1 MGSGGKGGKGAQS
14 YNYFGTV
21 TGAVC
26 VGPVDKVIA
35 VLVDGRTIVT
45 GPITLSADATNLPLD
60 AGAEKYLLPASDG
73 GRLTIYRGTA
83 TQNADAYLGALSATP
98 HPAYRGVCY
107 IVARHLLFGRERTI
121 APNVQVIV
129 QRKPVVDSSLVASGD
144 NTITADG
151 QCNPV
156 AAMAELLTSPFGLGL
171 AVAALD
177 STSWLAA
184 SAWAAHMDRQLY
196 THASPLFASQTE
208 ARKALEELLV
218 MTDAV
223 LYWSPAG
230 KLAIALLEPGVT
242 PGGVATLD
250 ARHITERHSLEAPGW
265 TAVPTATVIRY
276 PDRGAQFKD
285 RVAKVDNLLA
295 LQRRAGV
302 PQVLNT
308 SRPHVTGADQASRH
322 AAELSR
328 RASQPVGEIELRV
341 RRPHAEALNPGA
353 KVLVDVDPEPGGTGL
368 AQLCVVQEVR
378 APSTGSISLRLRPDT
393 LVEAVPYSPVWAAE
407 TPQEADCP
415 PIDEDGAV
423 AIPLPTQ
430 VWTTPSIAI
439 LAPRPRSD
447 VTGFRV
453 FFSTDQTDYADLGT
467 QQGFACRAAVA
478 ANISDTATSV
488 ILTLPE
494 GDTGPD
500 AYLAE
505 RFPETPIGAAADDLL
520 LFIADIDANGRVT
533 ITGGVPNFE
542 ICSVVTR
549 ALVGS
554 DMTYTILRARNGTGN
569 RAWTTSAKAWLIPG
583 SSIVPWTHQAIQGLV
598 QSGAF
603 GYMRLVAYTVEA
615 EDETVPIPEV
625 SFVMPSAANLA
636 PVIVWALPS
645 GSIGT
650 TDGTGAFSIEFE
662 VTDGDGDLIGVEIS
676 IIRASD
682 GRVTN
687 FPKLTLEGV
696 SQVTVERTIAGLA
709 EGTHT
714 LVVTATDRKHAPV
727 QSKRTL
733 YRAGVSSLTPPEF
746 DPPPQGDPWWF
757 DSIPFTLIVTVSTT
771 APNDRIEYAATARGS
786 PQPSSGTLHMG
797 TSKAI
802 SVFTDRR
809 IWARAG
815 NGSTWSA
822 WVFADYDLEM
832 GAPD

>member
-1 MGSGGKGGKGAQS
+1 MGGGGKGGKGASS

-60 AGAEKYLLPASDG
+60 AGAEKYLLPSSNG
-73 GRLTIYRGTA
+73 GRITIYRGTA
-83 TQNADAYLGALSATP
+83 TQNPDAYLGSLSQP
-98 HPAYRGVCY
+98 HPAYRGICY

-121 APNVQVIV
+121 APNLQVIV
-129 QRKPVVDSSLVASGD
+129 QRKPVVDTSLVAALD
-144 NTITADG
+144 NTLTGDG

-156 AAMAELLTSPFGLGL
+156 AAIAELLTSPFGLGL
-171 AVAALD
+171 PVTSLD
-177 STSWLAA
+177 AA
-184 SAWAAHMDRQLY
+184 SWTAAGAWAAHADRITY
-196 THASPLFASQTE
+196 THGSPSFTSQTE
-208 ARKALEELLV
+208 ARKALEELLLLI
-218 MTDAV
+218 DAT
-223 LYWSPAG
+223 LYWTPAG
-230 KLAIALLEPGVT
+230 KLAIALIKPGTT
-242 PGGVATLD
+242 PVSPQTID
-250 ARHITERHSLEAPGW
+250 ARHITQRHRLEAPGW
-265 TAVPTATVIRY
+265 TAVPTSTVIRF
-276 PDRGAQFKD
+276 PDRNASYKE
-285 RVAKVDNLLA
+285 RIAKADHILA
-295 LQRRAGV
+295 LQRRGGV
-302 PQVLNT
+302 PNVLNLT
-308 SRPHVTGADQASRH
+308 RPHITSPDQASMH
-322 AAELSR
+322 AVELSR
-328 RASQPVGEIELRV
+328 RASQPVGDIEITV
-341 RRPHAEALNPGA
+341 RRPFAETLHPGA
-353 KVLVDVDPEPGGTGL
+353 KVMVDVDPEPGGGAL
-368 AQLCVVQEVR
+368 AQLCVVQEVNS
-378 APSTGSISLRLRPDT
+378 PSTGSIGLRLRPDT

-415 PIDEDGAV
+415 PIDEEKAV

-467 QQGFACRAAVA
+467 QQGFACRADIEAD
-478 ANISDTATSV
+478 ITDTATSV
-488 ILTLPE
+488 VLTLPE
-494 GDTGPD
+494 GDGGPD

-505 RFPETPIGAAADDLL
+505 RFPETQIGAAADDLL

-603 GYMRLVAYTVEA
+603 GWCRLVAYTVEA

-625 SFVMPSAANLA
+625 SFIMPSAANLA
-636 PVIVWALPS
+636 PVIVWALPA

-650 TDGTGAFSIEFE
+650 TDGTGAYAIEFE
-662 VTDGDGDLIGVEIS
+662 VTDGDGDLIGIEIS

-687 FPKLTLEGV
+687 FPKMTLEGV
-696 SQVTVERTIAGLA
+696 SSTTVTRNITGLS

-714 LVVTATDRKHAPV
+714 LIVTAMDRRHAPV

-733 YRAGVSSLTPPEF
+733 YRASVTSLTPPEF
-746 DPPPQGDPWWF
+746 DPPPQGDPWYF
-757 DSIPFTLIVTVSTT
+757 DDIPFTLNVTISTT
-771 APNDRIEYAATARGS
+771 APNDRIEYASTARGS
-786 PQPSSGTLHMG
+786 AQPAAGTVHMG
-797 TSKAI
+797 TSKVI
-802 SVFTDRR
+802 PVYTDRR

-815 NGSTWSA
+815 DGATWSA

-832 GAPD
+832 GSPN

>member
-1 MGSGGKGGKGAQS
+1 MGSGGKGGKGASS

-26 VGPVDKVIA
+26 VGPVDKVLA

-45 GPITLSADATNLPLD
+45 GPITLSSDATNLPLD
-60 AGAEKYLLPASDG
+60 AGAEKYLLPSSDG
-73 GRLTIYRGTA
+73 GRITIYRGTA
-83 TQNADAYLGALSATP
+83 TQTADAYIGGLSQP
-98 HPAYRGVCY
+98 HPAYRGICY

-121 APNVQVIV
+121 APNLQVIV
-129 QRKPVVDSSLVASGD
+129 QRKPVVDTSIVAALD
-144 NTITADG
+144 NTITGDG

-156 AAMAELLTSPFGLGL
+156 AAIAELITSPFGLGL
-171 AVAALD
+171 PVASLD
-177 STSWLAA
+177 AA
-184 SAWAAHMDRQLY
+184 SWTAAGTWAAHADRIAY
-196 THASPLFASQTE
+196 THASPSFTSQTE

-218 MTDAV
+218 LIDST
-223 LYWSPAG
+223 LYWTPAG
-230 KLAIALLEPGVT
+230 KLAIALLKPGVT
-242 PGGVATLD
+242 PVSPQTID
-250 ARHITERHSLEAPGW
+250 ARHITERHRLESPGW
-265 TAVPTATVIRY
+265 TSVPTSTVIRF
-276 PDRGAQFKD
+276 PDRQASYKE
-285 RVAKVDNLLA
+285 RVAKVDHLLA
-295 LQRRAGV
+295 LQRRGGV
-302 PQVLNT
+302 PNVMNLA
-308 SRPHVTGADQASRH
+308 RPHITSADQASQH
-322 AAELSR
+322 AAEMSR
-328 RASQPVGEIELRV
+328 RAAQPVGDMDITV
-341 RRPHAEALNPGA
+341 RRPHAETLFPGS
-353 KVLVDVDPEPGGTGL
+353 KVLVDVDPEPGGGGL
-368 AQLCVVQEVR
+368 AQLCVVQEVNS
-378 APSTGSISLRLRPDT
+378 PSTGSIGLRLRPDT

-415 PIDEDGAV
+415 PIDEDKAV
-423 AIPLPTQ
+423 AIQLPSQ
-430 VWTTPSIAI
+430 VWTTPAIAI

-467 QQGFACRAAVA
+467 QQGFACRAALDA
-478 ANISDTATSV
+478 DIGEEDTEV
-488 ILTLPE
+488 VLTLPE

-505 RFPETPIGAAADDLL
+505 RFPETQIGAAADDLL
-520 LFIADIDANGRVT
+520 LFIAETDVNGRVT

-549 ALVGS
+549 ALVGA
-554 DMTYTILRARNGTGN
+554 DMTYAILRARNGTGN
-569 RAWTTSAKAWLIPG
+569 RAWTTTAKAWLIPG

-603 GYMRLVAYTVEA
+603 GYVRLVAYTVEA

-625 SFVMPSAANLA
+625 SFIMPSASNLA
-636 PVIVWALPS
+636 PVISWALPAE
-645 GSIGT
+645 SIGT
-650 TDGTGAFSIEFE
+650 TDGTGAYAIEFT
-662 VTDGDGDLIGVEIS
+662 VTDGDGDLIGIEVS
-676 IIRASD
+676 VIRASD

-687 FPKLTLEGV
+687 FPKITLEGV
-696 SQVTVERTIAGLA
+696 SSTTVTRNIVGLA

-733 YRAGVSSLTPPEF
+733 YRAGVSSLTPPDF

-757 DSIPFTLIVTVSTT
+757 DSVPFTLTVTISTT

-786 PQPSSGTLHMG
+786 AQPSSGTVYVG
-797 TSKAI
+797 TSK
-802 SVFTDRR
+802 SLGVYTDRR

-815 NGSTWSA
+815 DGTTWSA
-822 WVFADYDLEM
+822 WVFADYDLEL